1 MKKILTVA
9 LLTLLTLV
17 VLIMA
22 AGPLLQAMGVDVLCV
37 TQEEGRWRLV
47 RCGGAAPLTADTGPP
62 ALSTDARP
70 IVIDTDMAADDWMAI
85 LFLLQRPDLDVRA
98 VTVTGAGEAHCEPGV
113 QNALDLVAL
122 AGRPDIP
129 VTCGRETPLQG
140 NHVFPPSWR
149 DHVDALAGVSIPSS
163 PGQPHEQDA
172 VALIASAIREAA
184 GELEI
189 IALGPLTNLGE
200 AFQID
205 PSLAEEIAQIYVMG
219 GAFNVPGNV
228 TDAPEMAI
236 DNQVAEWNIY
246 VDPYAAAL
254 VVASGAP
261 ITFVPLDA
269 SNHVP
274 LDERFYDR
282 LDANRTTPEAMF
294 VYQMLTESIGFVR
307 SGDYYFWDPL
317 TAAILVDESLSTLEA
332 ERIAVTVEEGPES
345 GATRPD
351 PDGTQVRIATW
362 ADEARFKALFLD
374 VLNGRVSD

>member
-1 MKKILTVA
+1 
-9 LLTLLTLV
+9 
-17 VLIMA
+17 
-22 AGPLLQAMGVDVLCV
+22 
-37 TQEEGRWRLV
+37 
-47 RCGGAAPLTADTGPP
+47 
-62 ALSTDARP
+62 
-70 IVIDTDMAADDWMAI
+70 
-85 LFLLQRPDLDVRA
+85 
-98 VTVTGAGEAHCEPGV
+98 
-113 QNALDLVAL
+113 
-122 AGRPDIP
+122 
-129 VTCGRETPLQG
+129 
-140 NHVFPPSWR
+140 
-149 DHVDALAGVSIPSS
+149 
-163 PGQPHEQDA
+163 
-172 VALIASAIREAA
+172 VALIASAVQEAA

-282 LDANRTTPEAMF
+282 LDADRTTPEAMF
-294 VYQMLTESIGFVR
+294 VYQMLTKSIGFVR